1 VRDAANGSLER
12 RDALKLGGAWLVAGS
27 LPWWSG
33 CSAESAPGA
42 TNAAEAPHGEPDL
55 AWKSPL
61 ERTLE
66 TARASGKPVLALV
79 ERDGDP
85 WASMGRLIAD
95 AIAVGDDLSIAALAL
110 CEPVFA
116 TREQLRKELGP
127 TVRVEGPGLIEFDDA
142 GGRWRPIW
150 IEDGHPGRFDAESP
164 ERARAAQNTEALKF
178 ELAGEDRLR
187 RRAASARKAL
197 PLEFQR
203 RLVERM
209 DAGDTL
215 PADELI
221 RGAALVLSH
230 RRWRDHVEVLAVRH
244 RSELL
249 ARPLPGSRWAQTQ
262 GCANST
268 VEFLPTDDDGVRFDL
283 DALVTG
289 APRPS
294 RDARNR
300 PLAQPLP
307 ERAGFACGMAR
318 RSDISDRF
326 LLSYTDEP

>member
-1 VRDAANGSLER
+1 MSDANVGSLTR
-12 RDALKLGGAWLVAGS
+12 RDALELGGAWLVAGS
-27 LPWWSG
+27 LPWWSS
-33 CSAESAPGA
+33 CSADSAPDA
-42 TNAAEAPHGEPDL
+42 TNTAQGPHGEPDFV
-55 AWKSPL
+55 WRSPL

-66 TARASGKPVLALV
+66 KARASGKPVLALV

-85 WASMGRLIAD
+85 WAPMGRLIAD
-95 AIAVGDDLSIAALAL
+95 AIAVGDDLFIAALAL

-116 TREQLRKELGP
+116 TREQLRSVLPP
-127 TVRVEGPGLIEFDDA
+127 TVRVDGTGLIEFDDS
-142 GGRWRPIW
+142 GVHWTSIW
-150 IEDGHPGRFDAESP
+150 IEDGHPGRFDVDSP
-164 ERARAAQNTEALKF
+164 ERERAAQNAKALQF

-187 RRAASARKAL
+187 RRAASARQAL

-203 RLVERM
+203 ALVERM

-230 RRWRDHVEVLAVRH
+230 RRWRDHLEVLAVRH

-249 ARPLPGSRWAQTQ
+249 TRPLPGSRWAQTQ
-262 GCANST
+262 ECAKST

-289 APRPS
+289 EPRPP